1 MINLPQEKPAE
12 SVLPDETVVKTLG
25 LDRSANSRGRGFW
38 TVVVLLAVSLGV
50 IAVYVTQTLT
60 SRPLEYKTTAALQ
73 GDLKVTVTATGTLEP
88 INQVEVGSEI
98 SGIVRTVHV
107 DFNDVVE
114 VGQVLAHLDAS
125 QLEAK
130 VRQSQASL
138 EAAEALVQEA
148 QATLGEARARAIRA
162 TELYERQHVS
172 QQELEVAIAAEA
184 RAEAA
189 LVSAKAQLR
198 VRRATLDSDQTTLSK
213 AVIRAPISGIVISRN
228 VEAGQTVAASFQ
240 TPVLFT
246 LAEDLTNM
254 ELHLDIDEADIGQ
267 VRTKQDAEF
276 SVDAFPERRFP
287 ATITSLR
294 VAPRTVQGVVTY
306 EALLFVENPDL
317 LLRPGMTATADIN
330 TDHRHDVLLV
340 PNAALRITPPGEDAE
355 QVLQAD
361 RTTPERQRQVWML
374 RDGKPVPIPVT
385 IGATDGRWTEVTGG
399 ELVSGTPL
407 LVDIT
412 REEE

>member
-1 MINLPQEKPAE
+1 MNRPQEKPAE
-12 SVLPDETVVKTLG
+12 PELPDETVIRALG
-25 LDRSANSRGRGFW
+25 LDRSANGRGRGFW
-38 TVVVLLAVSLGV
+38 TIVVVLAISLGA
-50 IAVYVTQTLT
+50 IAVYATQTLT

-114 VGQVLAHLDAS
+114 AGQVLAHLDAS

-162 TELYERQHVS
+162 TELFERQHVS
-172 QQELEVAIAAEA
+172 QQELEVAIAAQA
-184 RAEAA
+184 RAKAA

-213 AVIRAPISGIVISRN
+213 TIIRTPISGIVISRN
-228 VEAGQTVAASFQ
+228 IEAGQTVAASFQ
-240 TPVLFT
+240 TPILFT
-246 LAEDLTNM
+246 LAENLTSM
-254 ELHLDIDEADIGQ
+254 ELHLDIDEADISQ
-267 VRTKQDAEF
+267 VRTEQDAEF

-294 VAPRTVQGVVTY
+294 VAPRTLQGVVTY

-317 LLRPGMTATADIN
+317 LLRPGMTATADIH
-330 TDHRHDVLLV
+330 TDHRHNVLLV
-340 PNAALRITPPGEDAE
+340 PNAALRITPPGEEAE
-355 QVLQAD
+355 QVLQTYGAST
-361 RTTPERQRQVWML
+361 RRQRQVWML

-385 IGATDGRWTEVTGG
+385 TGATDGRWTEITGG
-399 ELVSGTPL
+399 ELVAGTPL
-407 LVDIT
+407 LVDIA

>member
-1 MINLPQEKPAE
+1 MNLPQEKPAE
-12 SVLPDETVVKTLG
+12 PELPDETVIRTLG
-25 LDRSANSRGRGFW
+25 LERSAKSRGCGFW
-38 TVVVLLAVSLGV
+38 TFVVVVAASLGA
-50 IAVYVTQTLT
+50 IAVYATQTLT
-60 SRPLEYKTTAALQ
+60 SRPLEYKMTAALE

-98 SGIVRTVHV
+98 SGIVRAVHV

-148 QATLGEARARAIRA
+148 QATLGEARARAMRA
-162 TELYERQHVS
+162 TKLFERQHVS
-172 QQELEVAIAAEA
+172 QQELEVAIATEA

-246 LAEDLTNM
+246 L
-254 ELHLDIDEADIGQ
+254 G
-267 VRTKQDAEF
+267 K
-276 SVDAFPERRFP
+276 SV
-287 ATITSLR
+287 
-294 VAPRTVQGVVTY
+294 V
-306 EALLFVENPDL
+306 
-317 LLRPGMTATADIN
+317 
-330 TDHRHDVLLV
+330 
-340 PNAALRITPPGEDAE
+340 
-355 QVLQAD
+355 
-361 RTTPERQRQVWML
+361 
-374 RDGKPVPIPVT
+374 
-385 IGATDGRWTEVTGG
+385 
-399 ELVSGTPL
+399 
-407 LVDIT
+407 
-412 REEE
+412 